1 MRDCSMSK
9 MPAKM
14 KEKPM
19 DKKPMYDDMEMHHM
33 QPMCHP
39 MHPMHQMCH
48 PMPTPYMSS
57 MMGMD
62 GMMGMSSMMGMDG
75 MMGMSSMMG
84 MDGMMGMSSMMGM
97 YPMMG
102 MMNPMQGICF
112 MMIPCHMMPMH
123 MHHMKDMKDM
133 KHMKD
138 MDEDYMDIE

>member
-39 MHPMHQMCH
+39 MHQMHEMCH

-62 GMMGMSSMMGMDG
+62 NMMGMHPMMGMG
-75 MMGMSSMMG
+75 QM
-84 MDGMMGMSSMMGM
+84 
-97 YPMMG
+97 PMQG

-112 MMIPCHMMPMH
+112 MMIPCHMMGMHPM
-123 MHHMKDMKDM
+123 MHMKDMKC
-133 KHMKD
+133 
-138 MDEDYMDIE
+138 MDEDYIDME